1 MRTTVET
8 IDQLDMCKR
17 NYIRRQLRRDFLGL
31 NKIQRQVSKTTPVS
45 SAQFIHSAM
54 SDSSRP
60 HGPQH
65 SRLGHLRPNNHRE
78 EVQSRPSAD
87 NWIKAL
93 LSKALP
99 TRTRPSFSHHQSI
112 PSRRLHKPL
121 SLICQRAARRSK
133 KHSLTV
139 AKTKTILQKV
149 NHDEKSRKLCPR
161 ERDKI
166 KPQKNN

>member
-99 TRTRPSFSHHQSI
+99 TRTRPSFSHHQSL
-112 PSRRLHKPL
+112 PSRSLLLCSFSSVRLCETLDGSPQMAAHQAPL
-121 SLICQRAARRSK
+121 SLGFSRQEHWSVLPFPSPVHK
-133 KHSLTV
+133 S
-139 AKTKTILQKV
+139 
-149 NHDEKSRKLCPR
+149 EK
-161 ERDKI
+161 
-166 KPQKNN
+166 